1 MFDATGRVI
10 LSIDRRRVEKS
21 LVLKKK
27 GYGKHN
33 FNRTS
38 NGTFSFYFLEINIE
52 QQKFYKVSL
61 LPIPL
66 ARRCRGTG

>member
-10 LSIDRRRVEKS
+10 ISIDRRRVEKS
-21 LVLKKK
+21 LVLKQK

-38 NGTFSFYFLEINIE
+38 NGTFSFYEYIGSMY
-52 QQKFYKVSL
+52 Q
-61 LPIPL
+61 
-66 ARRCRGTG
+66 GTSGNKYILRI